1 MFPSEMNSHFHVKE
15 QSVCLLSW
23 ENPYSLLYEQSGVH
37 FQRNCGA
44 ASVGEVGITRLY
56 GLKLMFQVSEL
67 QRVQQKATLEIKISS

>member
-1 MFPSEMNSHFHVKE
+1 MQHHYLKKKCIMFPSEMNSHFHVKE

-44 ASVGEVGITRLY
+44 ASVGEVGITR
-56 GLKLMFQVSEL
+56 
-67 QRVQQKATLEIKISS
+67 